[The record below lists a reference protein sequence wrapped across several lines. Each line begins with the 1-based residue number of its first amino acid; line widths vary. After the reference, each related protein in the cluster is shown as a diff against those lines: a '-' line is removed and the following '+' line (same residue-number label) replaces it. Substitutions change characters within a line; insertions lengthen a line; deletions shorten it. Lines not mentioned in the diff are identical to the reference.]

1 LRCIVRDFRLWWGLF
16 VFFGVL
22 SVLVVQRGYRRWH
35 RMRAALAADTGLNRA
50 ALDRRLRREGW
61 RLAWMA
67 LSVISM
73 TALVFAALLGAPKA
87 AILTLRVV
95 AMGAVAVVVWLSVSR

>member
-1 LRCIVRDFRLWWGLF
+1 
-16 VFFGVL
+16 
-22 SVLVVQRGYRRWH
+22 
-35 RMRAALAADTGLNRA
+35 
-50 ALDRRLRREGW
+50 
-61 RLAWMA
+61 MA